1 MENITIDSIYQKI
14 AELIHDNIPVE
25 WEKIRMY
32 TEVVK
37 HEAEITFYFRK
48 KGDKEFIYGHNIPK
62 LFNISRSIYM
72 DFLVELTRLFRQ
84 LKTFYEK
91 NNYGSWTNLTL
102 EMEHSGKFSIEYGY
116 EDIFSL
122 GIDGDQRIAVW
133 EYETFGFLPEDEEDK
148 EAVLNYLKN
157 KEENNK

>member
-37 HEAEITFYFRK
+37 HEAEIIFYFRK

-91 NNYGSWTNLTL
+91 IIMVHGLISRLRW
-102 EMEHSGKFSIEYGY
+102 SIQVNSRLNMGMK
-116 EDIFSL
+116 IFSH
-122 GIDGDQRIAVW
+122 
-133 EYETFGFLPEDEEDK
+133 
-148 EAVLNYLKN
+148 
-157 KEENNK
+157 